1 VADLDDVDDGLYT
14 ALSALQRD
22 DAHPARPFALVTRF
36 TGQVVMTPGGIT
48 LQREAVGRLPAVLWQ
63 WVGEDTA
70 TQVQTLLGARDDY
83 GTVQW
88 VAWVIVQD
96 TRGSTKQ
103 MKGAT
108 NTPGVHALNDAVI
121 GAVNGLADEDFF
133 RAHRVRYARARSF
146 IAERGVHITQITV
159 EARRAIPQITPTV
172 TSVVLADI
180 RGDVNLPFD
189 AGDDN
194 PDNPRVQF
202 VADTDT

>member
-1 VADLDDVDDGLYT
+1 MADLDDVDDGLYT

-22 DAHPARPFALVTRF
+22 DAHPARLFALVTRF
-36 TGQVVMTPGGIT
+36 TGQVVMAPGGIT

-63 WVGEDTA
+63 WVGEDTT

-88 VAWVIVQD
+88 VAWVLVQD

-103 MKGAT
+103 MKGAPH
-108 NTPGVHALNDAVI
+108 TPGVHALNDAVI
-121 GAVNGLADEDFF
+121 GALNGLADEDFF
-133 RAHRVRYARARSF
+133 RSHRVRYARARSF

-159 EARRAIPQITPTV
+159 EARRAIPQVAPTV

-180 RGDVNLPFD
+180 RGDVNLPFN
-189 AGDDN
+189 AGEDN

-202 VADTDT
+202 VADT

>member
-1 VADLDDVDDGLYT
+1 MADLDDVDDAVYL

-22 DAHPARPFALVTRF
+22 DAHPARLFALVTRF

-63 WVGEDTA
+63 WVGEDTT

-88 VAWVIVQD
+88 VAWVLTQD
-96 TRGSTKQ
+96 TRGAAKQ

-108 NTPGVHALNDAVI
+108 STPGVHALNDAVI
-121 GAVNGLADEDFF
+121 GALNGLADEDFF
-133 RAHRVRYARARSF
+133 RSHRVRYARARSF

-159 EARRAIPQITPTV
+159 EARRAIPQVAPTV

-180 RGDVNLPFD
+180 RGDVNLPFN
-189 AGDDN
+189 AGEDN

-202 VADTDT
+202 VADT